1 VGNERGELV
10 LVRHGRTAWSASG
23 RHTGRTDVP
32 LDDEGRAVAEG
43 LRERLARR
51 RFAAVRVSPLARAR
65 RTADLAGL
73 RPLTEDPDL
82 VEWDYGGYEGLTTPE
97 VRELRGGDDWRVVTD
112 GVVPG
117 QTPGETIEQVAARC
131 DAVLARVTPTLDAGD
146 DVALVGHGHAL
157 RVLGARWL
165 GLDPRTAAHLE
176 LGTAGVSVL
185 GAHHDVPT
193 LRAWNLTSGLV

>member
-1 VGNERGELV
+1 M

-32 LDDEGRAVAEG
+32 LDDEGRAVAAR
-43 LRERLARR
+43 LRSRLEQR
-51 RFAAVRVSPLARAR
+51 RFAAVRVSPLRRAAQ
-65 RTADLAGL
+65 TAELAGL
-73 RPLTEDPDL
+73 GPVTEDADL
-82 VEWDYGGYEGLTTPE
+82 VEWDYGGYEGLTTPQ

-117 QTPGETIEQVAARC
+117 DSPGETVEQVGSRC
-131 DAVLARVTPTLDAGD
+131 DAVLARVRPVLDTGG

-157 RVLGARWL
+157 RVMGARWL

-176 LGTAGVSVL
+176 LGTAGTAVL
-185 GAHHDVPT
+185 GEHHDVPT
-193 LRAWNLTSGLV
+193 LRAWNVTAGPV